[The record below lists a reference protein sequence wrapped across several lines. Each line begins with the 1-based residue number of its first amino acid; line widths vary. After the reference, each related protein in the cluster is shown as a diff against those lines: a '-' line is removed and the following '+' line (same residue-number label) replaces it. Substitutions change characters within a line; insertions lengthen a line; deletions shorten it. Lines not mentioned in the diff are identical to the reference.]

1 MSKDVHPAFKA
12 AVRVGAALAA
22 VATVG
27 FVASKALVLDGR
39 LSVSTDFVRP
49 APFVSEPKPSG
60 RLAPAEKDGSGRVTS
75 ALVGDPLY
83 IDLAPP
89 GKFDTATVSVR
100 YVNANHPVIELG
112 ALGSAIDEQYVRRP
126 AENRL
131 VDALSWPRVSS
142 GELTLLQRRRT
153 YASVDEFLRNPP
165 DRAAVATY
173 HASASFPY
181 VLPGYVPAVAPRD
194 IEISLRGQH
203 RMFVYVQDE
212 PLEMTLQV
220 QDMNRQPGADPVV
233 LSVYRDG
240 DDAPVARTVLEDDGN
255 AKDDQKSSKLRAVA
269 VNVPKPSPGLYE
281 IEFTANPDVFIRR
294 IVTRQRK
301 LAFAKKLYLGDHVGY
316 SDRTDPAS
324 VLVLGQLVVVRT
336 PHGEST
342 QTVTVGGAKTVIDQP
357 NVRYFAPLG
366 ERAGFVPVTS
376 PKRDVLLETDGMFAL
391 DADAAFDPLPMEIEW
406 HTTAADLDSRGIDY
420 VLTSY
425 EPPADKDGLKVAETT
440 FALAELA
447 KTKEGAY
454 RFVLSAPGIG
464 DVHSDVRIASVG
476 FVLRRSPTSPVSL
489 LRQLFGRTPSEPAS
503 PPRIL
508 HDGSS
513 YGESLP

>member
-1 MSKDVHPAFKA
+1 MSKAVHPAFKV
-12 AVRVGAALAA
+12 AVRAAAALVV
-22 VATVG
+22 VATAG
-27 FVASKALVLDGR
+27 FVTSKALVLDGR

-60 RLAPAEKDGSGRVTS
+60 RLAPAAKDDTGRVTS

-83 IDLAPP
+83 VDLAPP
-89 GKFDTATVSVR
+89 GKFDTVTMSVR
-100 YVNANHPVIELG
+100 FENAGHPLIELG

-131 VDALSWPRVSS
+131 IDALSWPRVSS
-142 GELTLLQRRRT
+142 GELTLLQRTRK

-173 HASASFPY
+173 RASASFPY
-181 VLPGYVPAVAPRD
+181 VLPGYVPADAPRET
-194 IEISLRGQH
+194 EISLRGQH
-203 RMFVYVQDE
+203 RMYVYVKDE
-212 PLEMTLQV
+212 PLAMTLRV

-240 DDAPVARTVLEDDGN
+240 EDAPVARTVLEDDGN
-255 AKDDQKSSKLRAVA
+255 AKDDQRSSKLRAVA
-269 VNVPKPSPGLYE
+269 VNVPKPAPGLYE
-281 IEFTANPDVFIRR
+281 IEFTANPDVFIRG

-301 LAFAKKLYLGDHVGY
+301 LVFAKKLYLGDHVGY
-316 SDRTDPAS
+316 SDRTDAAS
-324 VLVLGQLVVVRT
+324 VLALGQLIVVRT

-366 ERAGFVPVTS
+366 ERAGFVPVVS
-376 PKRDVLLETDGMFAL
+376 PKRDILLETDGVFAL
-391 DADAAFDPLPMEIEW
+391 DRDAAFDPLPMDVEW
-406 HTTAADLDSRGIDY
+406 HTTAADLDSRDIEY

-440 FALAELA
+440 FALADLA

-454 RFVLSAPGIG
+454 RFVISAPGIG
-464 DVHSDVRIASVG
+464 DLHNDVRIASVD
-476 FVLRRSPTSPVSL
+476 FVLRRSPSSLAAL
-489 LRQLFGRTPSEPAS
+489 LRQLFGRTAPEPAAT
-503 PPRIL
+503 PRIL